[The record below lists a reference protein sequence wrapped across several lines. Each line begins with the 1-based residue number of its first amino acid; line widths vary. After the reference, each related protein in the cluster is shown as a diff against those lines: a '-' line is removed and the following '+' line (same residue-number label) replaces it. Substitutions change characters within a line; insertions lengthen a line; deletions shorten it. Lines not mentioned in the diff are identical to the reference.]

1 MKKIAKRI
9 LVYAVILLIVGVYF
23 YEKGVVQ
30 KEAAFPFEVKYRKAL
45 TGNGYVDQI
54 INTSGGSQSVKITLN
69 NPTFNQTK
77 VYATVI
83 DAHQF
88 KEIGYLQGWTASS
101 GDSITLEWNG
111 VAKVFTIP

>member
-30 KEAAFPFEVKYRKAL
+30 KMAAFPFEVKYRKAL

-54 INTSGGSQSVKITLN
+54 VNTSGGSQPVKITLN
-69 NPTFNQTK
+69 ISMFNRTK
-77 VYATVI
+77 VYSTII
-83 DAHQF
+83 DAPQF
-88 KEIGYLQGWTASS
+88 REIGYMQGWAASS

-111 VAKVFTIP
+111 VAKEFKIP